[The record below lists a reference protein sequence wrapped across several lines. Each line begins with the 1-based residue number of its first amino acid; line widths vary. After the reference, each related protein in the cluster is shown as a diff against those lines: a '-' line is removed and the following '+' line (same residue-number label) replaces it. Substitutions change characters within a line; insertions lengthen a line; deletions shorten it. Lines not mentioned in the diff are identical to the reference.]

1 MKKKKNKNPFELIQ
15 YKKSN
20 DQTTKYIAA
29 FLDAYLPKRQITLA
43 TVKTK
48 IHNKLHKIT
57 TMRKI

>member
-48 IHNKLHKIT
+48 IHNKWS
-57 TMRKI
+57 RKK